1 MADKKK
7 TADKKTPA
15 KKKDS
20 NKAIKWLKEAKVEFK
35 KVVWPT
41 KQQVAHN
48 TGIVLTVM
56 AVCAIFIGL
65 IDAGLAELL
74 KIVLSGGNVQ

>member
-7 TADKKTPA
+7 TADKKAPA
-15 KKKDS
+15 KKD
-20 NKAIKWLKEAKVEFK
+20 NKVVKWLKEAKVEFK

-41 KQQVAHN
+41 KKQVAHN

-56 AVCAIFIGL
+56 AICAIFIGL
-65 IDAGLAELL
+65 VDAGLAELL
-74 KIVLSGGNVQ
+74 RIVLSGGNA

>member
-7 TADKKTPA
+7 TADKKAPA
-15 KKKDS
+15 KKD
-20 NKAIKWLKEAKVEFK
+20 NKVVKWLKEARVEFK

-41 KQQVAHN
+41 KKQVAHN

-74 KIVLSGGNVQ
+74 RIVLSGGNA

>member
-7 TADKKTPA
+7 TADKKAPA
-15 KKKDS
+15 KKKD
-20 NKAIKWLKEAKVEFK
+20 NKVVKWLKEAKVEFK

-41 KQQVAHN
+41 KKQVAHN

-74 KIVLSGGNVQ
+74 KLVLSGGNA